1 MNNKNILIGA
11 GVVIVGYLLW
21 KKSQKNS
28 QNALNETQ
36 YSKECYDSLKSRLM
50 QEDVK
55 PPNFEKTFLENCQK
69 TEIKN
74 KSLPSVSNSTL
85 ESKRK
90 EAQSNLDMLLKITDD
105 FNKNSK
111 QEKRNG
117 ILYQVDNN
125 GKDIGFWTDNNN
137 FTRTDGKDKLIEQYK
152 KNIKDLGFTF
162 LSTKVLTPAEYEI
175 EKSKMF

>member
-1 MNNKNILIGA
+1 MKNKNLLIGA
-11 GVVIVGYLLW
+11 GVVVVGYLLW
-21 KKSQKNS
+21 KKSQSKN
-28 QNALNETQ
+28 NMPT
-36 YSKECYDSLKSRLM
+36 
-50 QEDVK
+50 
-55 PPNFEKTFLENCQK
+55 
-69 TEIKN
+69 
-74 KSLPSVSNSTL
+74 VSNSSL

-125 GKDIGFWTDNNN
+125 GKDIGFWTGDN

-162 LSTKVLTPAEYEI
+162 LSNKVLTQSEYEI

>member
-1 MNNKNILIGA
+1 MNNKNLLIGA
-11 GVVIVGYLLW
+11 GVVIVGYLFW
-21 KKSQKNS
+21 KKSQ
-28 QNALNETQ
+28 
-36 YSKECYDSLKSRLM
+36 
-50 QEDVK
+50 
-55 PPNFEKTFLENCQK
+55 
-69 TEIKN
+69 N

-90 EAQSNLDMLLKITDD
+90 EAQSNLDMINQIFTDL
-105 FNKNSK
+105 NRNSK

-117 ILYQVDNN
+117 IIYQVDNS
-125 GKDIGFWTDNNN
+125 GKDIGYWTGDN

-162 LSTKVLTPAEYEI
+162 LSTKVLTPSEYEI

>member
-1 MNNKNILIGA
+1 MKNKNLLIGA

-21 KKSQKNS
+21 KKSQGKN
-28 QNALNETQ
+28 N
-36 YSKECYDSLKSRLM
+36 M
-50 QEDVK
+50 
-55 PPNFEKTFLENCQK
+55 
-69 TEIKN
+69 
-74 KSLPSVSNSTL
+74 PSVSNSTL

-90 EAQSNLDMLLKITDD
+90 EAQSNLDMLSKITDD

-117 ILYQVDNN
+117 ILYQVDNS

-162 LSTKVLTPAEYEI
+162 LGRKVLTPAEYEI

>member
-1 MNNKNILIGA
+1 MDNKKLLIGA

-21 KKSQKNS
+21 KKSQSKVNK
-28 QNALNETQ
+28 TQ
-36 YSKECYDSLKSRLM
+36 YSKECYDSLEKALQYEIVR
-50 QEDVK
+50 
-55 PPNFEKTFLENCQK
+55 PPDFEKIFLEKCRK

-90 EAQSNLDMLLKITDD
+90 EAQSNLDMLSKITDD

-111 QEKRNG
+111 QERRNG
-117 ILYQVDNN
+117 ILYQVDNS

-162 LSTKVLTPAEYEI
+162 LSTKVLTPTEYEI

>member
-1 MNNKNILIGA
+1 MENKKLLIGA
-11 GVVIVGYLLW
+11 GVVILGYLLW
-21 KKSQKNS
+21 KKSQSKSVANTYTNS
-28 QNALNETQ
+28 GVVT
-36 YSKECYDSLKSRLM
+36 
-50 QEDVK
+50 
-55 PPNFEKTFLENCQK
+55 
-69 TEIKN
+69 
-74 KSLPSVSNSTL
+74 PSVSNSAL

-90 EAQSNLDMLLKITDD
+90 EAQSNLDMLSKITDD

-117 ILYQVDNN
+117 ILYQVDNS